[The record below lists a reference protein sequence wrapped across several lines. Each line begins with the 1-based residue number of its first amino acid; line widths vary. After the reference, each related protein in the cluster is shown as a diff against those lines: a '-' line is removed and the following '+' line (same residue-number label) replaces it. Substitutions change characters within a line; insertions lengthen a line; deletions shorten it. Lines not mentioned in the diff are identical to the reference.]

1 MLAAVAFS
9 AERLLLAA
17 DWDAAIEDVLR
28 HLGLAAEVSR
38 AYLIRVEPDGAGEYL
53 ATQHAE
59 WCAPDVASQFGNP
72 TLNGAGLGRSGFD
85 RWIRLMTSQ
94 ETVHGVVS
102 DFPEEERAELTRQ
115 EIVSIASFPVFVDG
129 AWWAFIG
136 FDDCFRERRW
146 SPHELDSLRAVAG
159 MLGAAVQRDRSEG
172 RRLEAEAR
180 YQQLV
185 AQNPAVTYTESHHT
199 EGGQITFIS
208 PQVEDLLGIPPERP
222 VEDRTWWWATV
233 HPDDVERVQRANGH
247 AFAAGAEFDQVYRMR
262 TADGR
267 WLWVRD
273 KARPVHD
280 DDEQILYWQGF
291 LVDVSEQMEAE
302 GRLRHAEARYRA
314 MVELIPAVTYTDFV
328 GEDGITSMGFVS
340 PQMEDILGFPPQ
352 RFLDDGGFWFELMH
366 PDDLAHLQAIDAF
379 NNSDFERFE
388 HEYRMRHAAEH
399 WVWVHDISTAVLND
413 DGNLEYFLGFLTD
426 VSSRRDAEERLR
438 EAELTF
444 RTMVEQNP
452 AVFYIQELDPD
463 DPGRAITTYVGPGD
477 EELTGYPR
485 QAVAADPALWQRLVH
500 PDDRERVFAADTA
513 SNTDGSDVFSEEYR
527 IVRKDGRVVWILDEA
542 RLVRPEDRPPY
553 WQGFQLDI
561 TARKEAER
569 RLQDAHEHLRLM
581 VDSALD
587 AVVSMD
593 TEGLIIGWN
602 PQAETTFGWS
612 AEEVIGRSLVETIV
626 PHAYRAA
633 HSEGIE
639 RWHETGEGQ
648 VLNSRIEIQALRK
661 DGRMIPVELAIV
673 PVAVG
678 EETVFS
684 GFIRDISERKR
695 AQEDL
700 ERALDVEREAA
711 VRLRALDEMKDTFLQ
726 AVSHDLR
733 TPLAAILGM
742 AITLER
748 GDVGL
753 TPEET
758 RELAGRIEHNARRL
772 ERLVTN
778 LLDLDRL
785 ARGVLTPTFEPTDV
799 GDLVRRMVIESD
811 PSGDQVEVS
820 TEIVIVPIDPP
831 KVERIVENL
840 LANAVKHTPAGTS
853 VHVTVTGSEHGALI
867 SVEDAGGGVPRELR
881 EKIFEEF
888 RQGTDAPQASPGVGI
903 GLSLVRRFAEMHH
916 GRAWVEERE
925 GGGASFRVFLPK
937 MHPAGLG

>member
-17 DWDAAIEDVLR
+17 DWGAAIDDVLR

-38 AYLIRVEPDGAGEYL
+38 AYLIRVESDGASEYR

-72 TLNGAGLGRSGFD
+72 TLKGARLGHSGFD

-94 ETVHGVVS
+94 ETVHGIVR
-102 DFPEEERAELTRQ
+102 DFPEEERAELIRQ

-129 AWWAFIG
+129 GWWAFIG

-159 MLGAAVQRDRSEG
+159 MLGAAVQRQRSEG

-208 PQVEDLLGIPPERP
+208 PQIEDLLGCPPERP

-273 KARPVHD
+273 KARPVLD
-280 DDEQILYWQGF
+280 EEEQILYWQGF
-291 LVDVSEQMEAE
+291 LVDVSEQMEVE

-314 MVELIPAVTYTDFV
+314 MVELIPAVTYTDLV

-340 PQMEDILGFPPQ
+340 PQMEEILGFPPQ

-366 PDDLAHLQAIDAF
+366 PDDLAHLRAIDAF

-388 HEYRMRHAAEH
+388 HEYRMRHADGR

-452 AVFYIQELDPD
+452 AVFYIQQFDLDDPD
-463 DPGRAITTYVGPGD
+463 RAITTYVGPGD

-485 QAVAADPALWQRLVH
+485 QAVAADPTLWSRLVH
-500 PDDRERVFAADTA
+500 PDDRERVFAADAA
-513 SNTDGSDVFSEEYR
+513 SNTNGSDVFSEEYR

-593 TEGLIIGWN
+593 TDGLIIGWN

-612 AEEVIGRSLVETIV
+612 AEEVLGRSLVETIV
-626 PHAYRAA
+626 PHAHRAA
-633 HSEGIE
+633 HSEGLQ
-639 RWHETGEGQ
+639 RWRETSEGP

-678 EETVFS
+678 EGTVFS
-684 GFIRDISERKR
+684 GFIRDISDRKL
-695 AQEDL
+695 AQDDL
-700 ERALDVEREAA
+700 ERALEVEREAA
-711 VRLRALDEMKDTFLQ
+711 ARLRALDEMKDTFLQ

-753 TPEET
+753 GPEET

-799 GDLVRRMVIESD
+799 GDLVRRMVTDSD

-820 TEIVIVPIDPP
+820 TETVIVPVDAP
-831 KVERIVENL
+831 KVERIIENL

-867 SVEDAGGGVPRELR
+867 AVEDAGGGVPRELR

-937 MHPAGLG
+937 VHPAGLG